1 MTKGSLRKRVSLG
14 FQFCDEGQRH
24 GNKQQAWWE
33 QDTSWKQGECQLAAG
48 KTTPL
53 KSPQTMS
60 PTGAKCSNAQNYAGI
75 SQSNPHTQRCGDP
88 FACTNV
94 IAFIDSHST
103 CGFSS
108 PPRPHALFASS
119 GSEQSPDWTQ
129 YVAKSDLKL
138 LGLLP
143 LPLSW
148 HCSYVVLGNQ
158 T

>member
-1 MTKGSLRKRVSLG
+1 MCSHFSVVVLITMTKGSLRKRVSLG

-33 QDTSWKQGECQLAAG
+33 QDTSWKQRECQLAAG

-60 PTGAKCSNAQNYAGI
+60 PTGAKCSNAQNYEGI

-88 FACTNV
+88 FACANA
-94 IAFIDSHST
+94 IAFMGSHST

-108 PPRPHALFASS
+108 PPPPTHIVCFFRILTEFRLDSVRCQ
-119 GSEQSPDWTQ
+119 E
-129 YVAKSDLKL
+129 
-138 LGLLP
+138 
-143 LPLSW
+143 
-148 HCSYVVLGNQ
+148 
-158 T
+158 